1 MLRLRRALD
10 SRGITMKSCAE
21 LLCISQKALYNKI
34 VGKTDFMYSEVKK
47 LSTLFPEYNID
58 YLLGVDDPVE
68 RR

>member
-1 MLRLRRALD
+1 MLRIRHVLD
-10 SRGITMKSCAE
+10 ARGITMKRCAE

-58 YLLGVDDPVE
+58 FLLTEEPAE
-68 RR
+68 RG